1 MQFTTTALLAFAAT
15 ATAQI
20 AGFDVF
26 QQPGKG
32 ATIPAGTTYDIEWA
46 PAGVTGTVTI
56 GLLGGADAGHLQVL
70 SNVAGKYID
79 SPPEQ
84 GVTICVR

>member
-1 MQFTTTALLAFAAT
+1 MQFTTAALLAFAAT

-20 AGFDVF
+20 SGFDVF
-26 QQPGKG
+26 QQPGQD
-32 ATIPAGTTYDIEWA
+32 ATVPAGTTYDIEWT

-70 SNVAGKYID
+70 SNVACEYMD

-84 GVTICVR
+84 GVTIRVP

>member
-1 MQFTTTALLAFAAT
+1 MQFTTAALLAFAAT

-26 QQPGKG
+26 SQPPNGT
-32 ATIPAGTTYDIEWA
+32 TIPAGSTYDIEWA

-56 GLLGGADAGHLQVL
+56 TLLGGADGQHLQIL
-70 SNVAGKYID
+70 NNIAS
-79 SPPEQ
+79 E
-84 GVTICVR
+84 